1 MKFAAPLLIAGLVCF
16 SGCQSVESQ
25 KRLFVDM
32 HNSEIGRPFFDRE
45 KPGMKEVKIS
55 DSLSEFVPETI
66 PSDRAIVAWTVDTT
80 SRGHYQHPTNGMTF
94 QIQGVKKSWRLIGD
108 PELARTKINWWGPW

>member
-1 MKFAAPLLIAGLVCF
+1 MKKLALSLLIGALCLA
-16 SGCQSVESQ
+16 GCQSVESQ

-32 HNSEIGRPFFDRE
+32 HDSEIGDPFYDHE

-55 DSLSEFVPETI
+55 DTFSEFVPKTV
-66 PSDRAIVAWTVDTT
+66 PTDRAVVAWTVDTT
-80 SRGHYQHPTNGMTF
+80 QRGPFQHPNGLTF
-94 QIQGVKKSWRLIGD
+94 QIQGIKKSWRLLGD